1 MLRVIQLLSLVGCL
15 AQADAVP
22 DTTLTVERYL
32 SNESP
37 IALQGVLNNIGSNG
51 AKALEASPGIV
62 IASPSTVD
70 PNCDLTSGAGLGEP
84 KFYTNETAFLEYW
97 GRPQRDGP
105 ALRAMALMSFG
116 NDRLALGQNTTVK
129 DIIWPVV
136 RNDLA
141 YVAQYWNL
149 STFDLWE
156 EVNGSSFWTTAVQ
169 HRALVEGAK
178 FATAVGDSCQDCDSQ
193 APNILC
199 MLQNYWNGNSIN
211 SNIQVQS
218 ETYDRSGLD
227 CNSILT
233 SIHTFDP
240 DPDVGCDAMTFQPC
254 SDRALANHKAV
265 IDSFRDT
272 YVINSNRSSGQAVA
286 IGRYAEDIYEGG
298 NPWYICTFAA
308 AEQLYD
314 ALWTYN
320 SSKSITI
327 TDISQPFFD
336 DLIPGISLGTYTSS
350 SKQYEN
356 IIQAIQSYADG
367 FVSIAEQYTPSDGS
381 LAEQFSRNNGTAMSA
396 VDLTWSY
403 ASFLTMQRARQGKHG
418 PSWGAAHAN
427 KLPTQCSGG
436 GAVGNYLTPSATAFP
451 KNEEGTFGSASAS
464 AAQATPTGTASG
476 TAASPTKSKS
486 AGNRI
491 RPFPWS

>member
-1 MLRVIQLLSLVGCL
+1 
-15 AQADAVP
+15 
-22 DTTLTVERYL
+22 
-32 SNESP
+32 
-37 IALQGVLNNIGSNG
+37 
-51 AKALEASPGIV
+51 
-62 IASPSTVD
+62 
-70 PNCDLTSGAGLGEP
+70 
-84 KFYTNETAFLEYW
+84 
-97 GRPQRDGP
+97 
-105 ALRAMALMSFG
+105 MALMSFG
-116 NDRLALGQNTTVK
+116 NARLELGQNTTVK

-178 FATAVGDSCQDCDSQ
+178 FATAVGDSCPDCDSQ
-193 APNILC
+193 APHILC
-199 MLQNYWNGNSIN
+199 MLQNYWNGSSIN
-211 SNIQVQS
+211 SNIQIQS
-218 ETYDRSGLD
+218 ETYHRTGLD

-240 DPDVGCDAMTFQPC
+240 NPDVECDAITFQPC

-265 IDSFRDT
+265 IDSFREP
-272 YVINSNRSSGQAVA
+272 YMINSNRSSGQPVA
-286 IGRYAEDIYEGG
+286 IGRYAEDIYQGG

-320 SSKSITI
+320 SSRSITI
-327 TDISQPFFD
+327 TEISQPFFD
-336 DLIPGISLGTYTSS
+336 DLIPGISLGTYASS
-350 SKQYEN
+350 SKQFEN

-367 FVSIAEQYTPSDGS
+367 FVSIAAQYTPSDGR
-381 LAEQFSRNNGTAMSA
+381 LAEQFSRDNGTAMSA

-403 ASFLTMQRARQGKHG
+403 ASFLTMERARQGKHG
-418 PSWGAAHAN
+418 PGWGAAHAN
-427 KLPTQCSGG
+427 KLPTKCSAGG
-436 GAVGNYLTPSATAFP
+436 VVGNYLAPSATAFP
-451 KNEEGTFGSASAS
+451 QSEEGTFGTSS
-464 AAQATPTGTASG
+464 AAPTTATGTASG
-476 TAASPTKSKS
+476 TAARPTKSKS